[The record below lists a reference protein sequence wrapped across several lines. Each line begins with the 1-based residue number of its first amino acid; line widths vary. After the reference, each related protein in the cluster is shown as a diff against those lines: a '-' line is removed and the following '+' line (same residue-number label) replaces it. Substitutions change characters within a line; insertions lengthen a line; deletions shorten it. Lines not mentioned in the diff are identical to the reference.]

1 MNRTTALQNDCFA
14 FDGPMAPFGEALDN
28 LLSRVHPVVGSE
40 QAALIEAVGRVLAE
54 PVTARK
60 FSPPH
65 NNAAVDGFA
74 VRHADLK
81 PDGQTLLNVTA
92 RVAAG
97 HPVSGEIR
105 PGEAVQIFTG
115 AVVPDGLDTIF
126 MLEDCNF
133 DGERVEL
140 KPGIRKGANLR
151 HRGEDIAA
159 GDVILQAGVRLRPQD
174 IALAAAGG
182 VATLPVFQRLKVA
195 VFSTGDE
202 VYDPAV
208 MADPPAGGIFDANRY
223 ALAALLS
230 DLGCDL
236 IDLGILP
243 DRFDDIRA
251 ALAQAADQADA
262 VITSGGVS
270 LGEEDHVKAAV
281 HDLGSLNHWRV
292 AIKPGRPIAF
302 GQIGTT
308 PFVGLPGNPVAV
320 MVTFWMFARPLLLTL
335 AGVSDVRSRRYQIR
349 AGFERSFKGR
359 RREWLRAWLE
369 PDAAGGWRAVCYPR
383 EGSGIINSLV
393 AAEGLVEIPEE
404 MSDISIGDMI
414 DFLPFSE
421 VRR

>member
-1 MNRTTALQNDCFA
+1 MTRATVLQNDCFA
-14 FDGPMAPFGEALDN
+14 FDGPMAPFAEALDN
-28 LLSRVHPVVGSE
+28 LLSRVRPVVATE
-40 QAALIEAVGRVLAE
+40 QVALIEATGRILAE

-60 FSPPH
+60 YSPPH

-74 VRHADLK
+74 VRHSDLGS
-81 PDGQTLLNVTA
+81 DGLTVLPVTV

-97 HPVSGEIR
+97 HPASAPVS
-105 PGEAVQIFTG
+105 PGEAAQIFTG
-115 AVVPDGLDTIF
+115 AVVPEGLDTIF
-126 MLEDCNF
+126 MLEDCGF
-133 DGERVEL
+133 DGKKLEL
-140 KPGIRKGANLR
+140 KPGIRRGANLR
-151 HRGEDIAA
+151 RRGEDIEA
-159 GDVILQAGVRLRPQD
+159 GAVILQPGIRLRPQD
-174 IALAAAGG
+174 IALAAAAG
-182 VATLPVFQRLKVA
+182 VATLPVCHRLKVA

-208 MADPPAGGIFDANRY
+208 TADPPAGGIFDANRY
-223 ALAALLS
+223 ALAGLLS
-230 DLGCDL
+230 DLGCEL

-251 ALAQAADQADA
+251 ALAGAADQADA

-320 MVTFWMFARPLLLTL
+320 MVTFWMFARPLLLKL
-335 AGVSDVRSRRYQIR
+335 AGVSDISARRYQVR
-349 AGFERSFKGR
+349 SGFERSFKGP

-369 PDAAGGWRAVCYPR
+369 PDTAGGWRAVCYPR

-404 MSDISIGDMI
+404 MTDISIGDMI

>member
-1 MNRTTALQNDCFA
+1 MTPPIALQNDCFA

-28 LLSRVHPVVGSE
+28 LLSRVHPVVAAE
-40 QAALIEAVGRVLAE
+40 QVGLIEAVGRILAE
-54 PVTARK
+54 PVSARK

-74 VRHADLK
+74 VRHSDLK
-81 PDGQTLLNVTA
+81 PEGLTVLTVTA
-92 RVAAG
+92 RIAAG
-97 HPVSGEIR
+97 HPAGGEIE
-105 PGEAVQIFTG
+105 PGEAAQIFTG

-126 MLEDCNF
+126 MLEDCTF
-133 DGERVEL
+133 DGTRVEL
-140 KPGIRKGANLR
+140 KPGIRRGANLR
-151 HRGEDIAA
+151 CRGEDITA
-159 GDVILQAGVRLRPQD
+159 GDVILQAGIRLRPQD

-182 VATLPVFQRLKVA
+182 VATLPVCQRLKVA

-208 MADPPAGGIFDANRY
+208 AGDPPAGGIFDANRY
-223 ALAALLS
+223 ALAGLLS

-243 DRFDDIRA
+243 DRFDNIRA
-251 ALAQAADQADA
+251 ALAQAAEQADA

-320 MVTFWMFARPLLLTL
+320 MVTFWMFARPLLLKL
-335 AGVSDVRSRRYQIR
+335 AGAADLRARRYQVR
-349 AGFERSFKGR
+349 AGFERSFKGP